1 MKKPNHAGSG
11 QIRIIGGQ
19 WRGRKLPVPESPGLR
34 PTTDRVRET
43 LFNWL
48 APSIVDAHC
57 LDCFAGSGALGLE
70 ALSRYAAST
79 TLLEME
85 RGVAQQLQKN
95 LATLK
100 ADRGKVITTNTLS
113 FLSQPGTRTRS
124 CSSTRR
130 SVRGC
135 WRRRYV
141 CWRHKAGW
149 PMRPWCTSKAKS
161 KTAYRRCRLTG
172 NCIVKKWPDRSPTV
186 FTNVRPKESTMLI
199 NLGRL
204 LMLCV
209 WAFLLLNLFQ
219 PFPKPLNIFVNVALI
234 FMILMHGLQLTLLKA
249 TQPKEA
255 PPLSRF
261 EQIRIF
267 IFGVFELVAWQKKL
281 KATLKK

>member
-1 MKKPNHAGSG
+1 M
-11 QIRIIGGQ
+11 
-19 WRGRKLPVPESPGLR
+19 PESPGLR

-100 ADRGKVITTNTLS
+100 ADRGKVIATNTLS
-113 FLSQPGTRTRS
+113 FLSQPGTPHEIVFVDPPFRQGLLEETLRLLE
-124 CSSTRR
+124 TQ
-130 SVRGC
+130 
-135 WRRRYV
+135 
-141 CWRHKAGW
+141 AGW

-161 KTAYRRCRLTG
+161 KTVYRRYRQTG
-172 NCIVKKWPDRSPTV
+172 ICIVKKWPDRSRTV
-186 FTNVRPKESTMLI
+186 FTNVRPKERTMLI

-234 FMILMHGLQLTLLKA
+234 FMILMHGLQLTLLKRRSRKMPRRWA
-249 TQPKEA
+249 A
-255 PPLSRF
+255 LSKSAFLSSACLSSSPGR
-261 EQIRIF
+261 
-267 IFGVFELVAWQKKL
+267 KN
-281 KATLKK
+281 

>member
-1 MKKPNHAGSG
+1 
-11 QIRIIGGQ
+11 
-19 WRGRKLPVPESPGLR
+19 
-34 PTTDRVRET
+34 
-43 LFNWL
+43 
-48 APSIVDAHC
+48 
-57 LDCFAGSGALGLE
+57 
-70 ALSRYAAST
+70 
-79 TLLEME
+79 ME

-113 FLSQPGTRTRS
+113 FLSQPGTPHQIVFVDPPFRQGLLEETLRLLE
-124 CSSTRR
+124 TQ
-130 SVRGC
+130 
-135 WRRRYV
+135 
-141 CWRHKAGW
+141 GW
-149 PMRPWCTSKAKS
+149 LADEAPCTSKAKS

-267 IFGVFELVAWQKKL
+267 IFGVFELVARQKN
-281 KATLKK
+281 

>member
-1 MKKPNHAGSG
+1 M
-11 QIRIIGGQ
+11 
-19 WRGRKLPVPESPGLR
+19 
-34 PTTDRVRET
+34 
-43 LFNWL
+43 
-48 APSIVDAHC
+48 
-57 LDCFAGSGALGLE
+57 
-70 ALSRYAAST
+70 
-79 TLLEME
+79 
-85 RGVAQQLQKN
+85 
-95 LATLK
+95 
-100 ADRGKVITTNTLS
+100 ITTNTLS
-113 FLSQPGTRTRS
+113 FLSQPGTPHQIVFVDPPFRQGLLEETLRLLE
-124 CSSTRR
+124 TQ
-130 SVRGC
+130 
-135 WRRRYV
+135 
-141 CWRHKAGW
+141 GW
-149 PMRPWCTSKAKS
+149 LADEALCTSKAKS

-267 IFGVFELVAWQKKL
+267 IFGVFELVARQKKL

>member
-1 MKKPNHAGSG
+1 
-11 QIRIIGGQ
+11 
-19 WRGRKLPVPESPGLR
+19 
-34 PTTDRVRET
+34 
-43 LFNWL
+43 
-48 APSIVDAHC
+48 
-57 LDCFAGSGALGLE
+57 
-70 ALSRYAAST
+70 
-79 TLLEME
+79 ME

-113 FLSQPGTRTRS
+113 FLSQPGTPHQI
-124 CSSTRR
+124 
-130 SVRGC
+130 VF
-135 WRRRYV
+135 V
-141 CWRHKAGW
+141 D
-149 PMRPWCTSKAKS
+149 PP
-161 KTAYRRCRLTG
+161 AYRRCRLTG